1 MEAPGPSCHQS
12 LDDGILNSYF
22 EKRVRVHGDPSAKET
37 TLKRSRVCQT
47 YFYAKNFSLFCHS
60 YTRSPNENMSKLCL
74 FLFSIP
80 RWKTSFSSL
89 VTSFSGLTKLAVLL
103 KNKSRNNFQ
112 MLIEANM
119 QLRTSVYL
127 FKGSRATITNVASVH
142 LTQTPVLVSSI
153 LIKLYLHCT
162 KSIFKAVYKL
172 QLPSTS
178 CSSSMDTL
186 IGKSLL
192 KVKSNWISYQN

>member
-1 MEAPGPSCHQS
+1 MQKNVS
-12 LDDGILNSYF
+12 LI
-22 EKRVRVHGDPSAKET
+22 
-37 TLKRSRVCQT
+37 
-47 YFYAKNFSLFCHS
+47 CHS

-119 QLRTSVYL
+119 RLRTPVYL

-162 KSIFKAVYKL
+162 GSIFEVVYKL
-172 QLPSTS
+172 QLPSIS
-178 CSSSMDTL
+178 CSSSMDTFTS
-186 IGKSLL
+186 KSLL
-192 KVKSNWISYQN
+192 KVKGNWISYQN

>member
-1 MEAPGPSCHQS
+1 MVDGVDEEIVNDQLLLEGWRH
-12 LDDGILNSYF
+12 LDDHVSSLFDDIILKSYF

-89 VTSFSGLTKLAVLL
+89 VTSFRGLTKLAVLL
-103 KNKSRNNFQ
+103 KNKTRNNFQ
-112 MLIEANM
+112 MLINIM
-119 QLRTSVYL
+119 PMVQMKR
-127 FKGSRATITNVASVH
+127 
-142 LTQTPVLVSSI
+142 QT
-153 LIKLYLHCT
+153 C
-162 KSIFKAVYKL
+162 
-172 QLPSTS
+172 
-178 CSSSMDTL
+178 
-186 IGKSLL
+186 
-192 KVKSNWISYQN
+192 N